1 MFCRLRRSHMCSP
14 GSSESSQGDR
24 HTEPAMSEEY
34 VLNRPTG
41 LSCPECGGALAK
53 VDAEPIAKYVCHIGH
68 ELTGEAMLDAQA
80 ERIEY
85 VLTSAL
91 AHLNER
97 RELCRQLLDDGMSD
111 PGRLQAILAEATE
124 KAERL
129 RD

>member
-1 MFCRLRRSHMCSP
+1 
-14 GSSESSQGDR
+14 
-24 HTEPAMSEEY
+24 MSEEY

-53 VDAEPIAKYVCHIGH
+53 SDAEPTAKYVCHIGH
-68 ELTGEAMLDAQA
+68 ELTGEAMLEAQA

-129 RD
+129 RDFLNETGKPLTGPARA